1 MQEFS
6 LVQKIAIGVIPILFA
21 ITLHEFAH
29 GWVARRLGD
38 PTASSMGRLTVN
50 PLAHIDP
57 LGTILIPL
65 LTMMFGGF
73 IFGWAKPV
81 PIDPRHFQDP
91 RRGMAWVG
99 LAGPAANLLMA
110 LFWTWVLSM
119 SLNLEGINLAV
130 PAALMA
136 QIGIIINVIL
146 MVLNLLP
153 IPPLDGSR
161 VLAGIVPPDWAR
173 NIYRIEPYGLLIIM
187 ALLFTGVLGKILWPI
202 VQSFYG
208 FFFQLAGLSIN
219 G

>member
-65 LTMMFGGF
+65 LTMMIGGF

-119 SLNLEGINLAV
+119 SLNLEGMNLAV
-130 PAALMA
+130 PVALMA

>member
-65 LTMMFGGF
+65 LTMMIGGF

-119 SLNLEGINLAV
+119 SLNLEGMNLAV
-130 PAALMA
+130 PVALMA

-202 VQSFYG
+202 IQSFYG

>member
-29 GWVARRLGD
+29 GWGARRLGD

-119 SLNLEGINLAV
+119 SLNLEGMNLAV